1 MVTAE
6 DIKLHPIASV
16 FPAMGTDEFEQLK
29 EDIAKRGQLQPIA
42 LWRGLVIDG
51 RHRLQACIELERE
64 PDFYDLDDDADP
76 IAYAMSCNLHRRH
89 LTTSQRSMV
98 AAKLATLKRGEAG
111 NGRKVDGSNDL
122 STEQAATMLNVSE
135 PTVKRAKQ
143 VIEHGSKD
151 VIEAVETGELPV
163 SLAAKLVTEQPDKRE
178 QASIVKHGAAAVR
191 DYLQDEPSPVPTQDE
206 EAASNNL
213 AEFKKLWKRCSQ
225 AGRTAIRIWID
236 ENFLNG

>member
-1 MVTAE
+1 MVTAS
-6 DIKLHPIASV
+6 DVKLHPIATV
-16 FPAMGTDEFEQLK
+16 FPAMSDEEFQQLK
-29 EDIAKRGQLQPIA
+29 LDIVEQGQLQPIA

-51 RHRLQACIELERE
+51 RHRLRACIELERE

-89 LTTSQRSMV
+89 LSTSQRSIV
-98 AAKLATLKRGEAG
+98 AAKLATLKDGQKKSDQ
-111 NGRKVDGSNDL
+111 GRSNDL
-122 STEQAATMLNVSE
+122 AQSDAAKMLGVSTPS
-135 PTVKRAKQ
+135 VKRAKQ

-151 VIEAVETGELPV
+151 VIEAVETGEIPV
-163 SLAAKLVTEQPDKRE
+163 SLAAKLVTEQPNKKE
-178 QASIVKHGAAAVR
+178 QAEIVKHGAAAVR
-191 DYLQDEPSPVPTQDE
+191 DYLQDEPSPVPTRDE

-225 AGRTAIRIWID
+225 AGKTAIRIWID